1 MAANTAVATTTPM
14 DVAINNKFIDG
25 LAAQL
30 EEKKKFGLAFP
41 NNYSVS
47 NALNGAYLMLQ
58 DMTVR
63 RKKGN
68 DWTEEKVLDV
78 CTKQSI
84 ASALMD
90 MTVQALNPLKKQCY
104 FVVFGNKLTLMRSYQ
119 GTMAVAKRAGAT
131 DIRAEVIYEGDTFRY
146 HIENGYK
153 VIDEHVQDFKN
164 IDNEKIV
171 GAYAIVEHPGFVP
184 YVEIMNINQ
193 IKKAWAKGKADLS
206 KSNDVHNEFA
216 DQMAKK
222 TVINRACKNFI
233 NSSDDAYLMETF
245 DRTANNEEVDV
256 VAEQVAV
263 DISENANSVPFEQA
277 AIEQKQPPK
286 TMDDIK
292 AGVDRQT
299 TAVPAGSST
308 KAEVEA
314 LDAEEMPDF
323 MKG

>member
-14 DVAINNKFIDG
+14 DMAINNKFIDG
-25 LAAQL
+25 LATQL
-30 EEKKKFGLAFP
+30 EEKKKYGLAFP
-41 NNYSVS
+41 ENYSVS
-47 NALNGAYLMLQ
+47 NALNSAYLMLQ

-68 DWTEEKVLDV
+68 DWVEERVLDT

-84 ASALMD
+84 ASSLMD
-90 MTVQALNPLKKQCY
+90 MTVQALNPMKKQCY

-119 GTMAVAKRAGAT
+119 GTMAVAKRVGAT
-131 DIRAEVIYEGDTFRY
+131 DIRAEVIYEGDSFRY

-153 VIDEHVQDFKN
+153 VIDEHTQDFKN

-171 GAYAIVEHPGFVP
+171 GAYAIVDHPGFVP

-206 KSNDVHNEFA
+206 KANDVHNEFA

-245 DRTANNEEVDV
+245 DRTTRNEEVDV
-256 VAEQVAV
+256 VAEQVTV
-263 DISENANSVPFEQA
+263 DVAENANSVPFPDTVQELVETAPELPKKQTSA
-277 AIEQKQPPK
+277 ATPEKVSGEVVE
-286 TMDDIK
+286 DD
-292 AGVDRQT
+292 
-299 TAVPAGSST
+299 
-308 KAEVEA
+308 EV
-314 LDAEEMPDF
+314 PDF
-323 MKG
+323 MRG

>member
-25 LAAQL
+25 LATQL
-30 EEKKKFGLAFP
+30 EEKKKYGLAFP
-41 NNYSVS
+41 ENYSVS
-47 NALNGAYLMLQ
+47 NALNSAYLMLQ

-68 DWTEEKVLDV
+68 DWVEEKVLDV

-84 ASALMD
+84 ASSLMD
-90 MTVQALNPLKKQCY
+90 MTVQALNPMKKQCY
-104 FVVFGNKLTLMRSYQ
+104 FVAFGNKLTLMRSYQ
-119 GTMAVAKRAGAT
+119 GTMAVAKRVGAT

-153 VIDEHVQDFKN
+153 VVDEHTQDFKN

-171 GAYAIVEHPGFVP
+171 GAYAIVDHPGFVP

-206 KSNDVHNEFA
+206 KANDVHNEFA

-245 DRTANNEEVDV
+245 DRTTRNEEVDV
-256 VAEQVAV
+256 VAEQVAE
-263 DISENANSVPFEQA
+263 DISQNANSVPFPGTDQGPDKTVAELPKQQA
-277 AIEQKQPPK
+277 SAATPEKVSGEVVE
-286 TMDDIK
+286 DD
-292 AGVDRQT
+292 
-299 TAVPAGSST
+299 
-308 KAEVEA
+308 EV
-314 LDAEEMPDF
+314 PDF

>member
-1 MAANTAVATTTPM
+1 MANTAVATTTPM

-25 LAAQL
+25 LASQL
-30 EEKKKFGLAFP
+30 EAKKKFGLAFP
-41 NNYSVS
+41 DNYSVS
-47 NALNGAYLMLQ
+47 NALNSAYLMLQ

-63 RKKGN
+63 KKEGA
-68 DWTEEKVLDV
+68 DWVDKNVLDV

-84 ASALMD
+84 ASSLMD
-90 MTVQALNPLKKQCY
+90 MAVQALNPMKKQCY
-104 FVVFGNKLTLMRSYQ
+104 FVAFGNKLTLMRSYH
-119 GTMAVAKRAGAT
+119 GTMAVAKRVGAT

-153 VIDEHVQDFKN
+153 VIDEHTQDFKN
-164 IDNEKIV
+164 IDNDKIV
-171 GAYAIVEHPGFVP
+171 GAYAIVDCQGSTP

-233 NSSDDAYLMETF
+233 NSSDDGYLMETF
-245 DRTANNEEVDV
+245 DRTTNNEDVDV

-263 DISENANSVPFEQA
+263 DVAENANSVAFPGSTSEPVK
-277 AIEQKQPPK
+277 AIAEPQKQQVS
-286 TMDDIK
+286 
-292 AGVDRQT
+292 A
-299 TAVPAGSST
+299 SSE
-308 KAEVEA
+308 KVQAEVVDDDEI
-314 LDAEEMPDF
+314 PDF
-323 MKG
+323 MRG